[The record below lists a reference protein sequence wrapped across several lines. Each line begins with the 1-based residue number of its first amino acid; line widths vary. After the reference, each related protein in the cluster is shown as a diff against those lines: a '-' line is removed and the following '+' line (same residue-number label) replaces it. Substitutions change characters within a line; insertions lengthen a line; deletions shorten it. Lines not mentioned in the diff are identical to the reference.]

1 MYTFLSWDKFIYF
14 EIFENCLLSIMW
26 DLVRLNEV
34 QRYICIFPLI
44 LIEHILLLRKVF
56 HKGGLAKV
64 WKSIHIFIV
73 MENLSY
79 GQHLAYFLYSDIVL
93 SWNCLIHP
101 CLSYIDLLHPTI
113 QSLYN
118 YTNNSTVNPLG
129 FWIFEPQKSIVLTHI
144 YWKISS
150 FLYNICY
157 LHTICLY
164 LYVQGG
170 GINLL
175 AIRRVLQN
183 QAFSS
188 PFRKLWTSWQS
199 LMLWTYRQGS
209 CLLESWAFQ
218 RLATRIKAQE
228 SVVQS
233 INLIGYFC
241 IMNFLKFIQK
251 WME

>member
-1 MYTFLSWDKFIYF
+1 
-14 EIFENCLLSIMW
+14 
-26 DLVRLNEV
+26 
-34 QRYICIFPLI
+34 
-44 LIEHILLLRKVF
+44 
-56 HKGGLAKV
+56 
-64 WKSIHIFIV
+64 

-79 GQHLAYFLYSDIVL
+79 GQHLAYFFYSDILL
-93 SWNCLIHP
+93 SWNCLIPP

-157 LHTICLY
+157 LHTIFLY

-233 INLIGYFC
+233 INLIGYFVLW
-241 IMNFLKFIQK
+241 IFWNSYKNDWNSKMKPMYVYSFFFLKPMYVYSNFSNISNYLLHPTRLFSCESETLYYFIYIYILINF
-251 WME
+251 